1 MSRQDQMTLLEGWRM
16 ELETVER
23 LMQDTTLPHSD
34 QQMLDQAWEYY
45 AERVERMEDLLD
57 LADDMESVEWR
68 DAAEYLDEEEDD
80 SPPPP
85 PSVTCTTL
93 FRADGTLVV
102 RPPPISIPE
111 PSGPSEVPPAPR
123 AVRGVD
129 ERRPES
135 PALLMPS
142 EEEMEEMSRAYD
154 ADQGCRY
161 CSGCYYC
168 EESSAYD
175 PMGEI

>member
-1 MSRQDQMTLLEGWRM
+1 MSREDQITLLEGWRM

-23 LMQDTTLPHSD
+23 LLQDTTLPHSD

-45 AERVERMEDLLD
+45 TERVEMMEDLLD
-57 LADDMESVEWR
+57 LADDMESVEWH
-68 DAAEYLDEEEDD
+68 DAAEFLDEEEEDD

-85 PSVTCTTL
+85 PSVTCSTA

-102 RPPPISIPE
+102 RPPPITIPG
-111 PSGPSEVPPAPR
+111 PSEPSEVPPAPR
-123 AVRGVD
+123 AVRVVD
-129 ERRPES
+129 EPRF
-135 PALLMPS
+135 LMPS

>member
-1 MSRQDQMTLLEGWRM
+1 MSRQDQITLLEGWRM

-123 AVRGVD
+123 ALRGVD